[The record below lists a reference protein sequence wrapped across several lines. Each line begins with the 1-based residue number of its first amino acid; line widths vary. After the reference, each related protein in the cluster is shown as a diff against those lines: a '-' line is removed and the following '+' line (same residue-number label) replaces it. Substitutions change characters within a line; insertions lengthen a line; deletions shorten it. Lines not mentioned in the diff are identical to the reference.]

1 MVNGPILPSAQIF
14 LDCIRFEN
22 LGFLLANVGHGEAAF
37 EAMFRK
43 FQPGLVRY
51 AFLHL
56 RSQED
61 AREAVQDVFVNVW
74 EKRDSLTFQDE
85 LKFYLYRAVKNACLN
100 LIKKRRLETVS
111 LEEALT
117 AAEEQF
123 EEDSETSRRFRS
135 VMGQINLL
143 PEMCREIF
151 LMSRMEG
158 LSHKEIA
165 EILEIA
171 PKTVENQNGIG
182 LKKIREGMRK

>member
-1 MVNGPILPSAQIF
+1 M
-14 LDCIRFEN
+14 
-22 LGFLLANVGHGEAAF
+22 AAF

-43 FQPGLVRY
+43 FQPGLVRF
-51 AFLHL
+51 AFLHV

-61 AREAVQDVFVNVW
+61 AREVVQEVFINVW
-74 EKRDSLTFQDE
+74 DKRESLSFDSE
-85 LKFYLYRAVKNACLN
+85 LKYYLFRSVKNACLN
-100 LIKKRRLETVS
+100 LLKKRRLETVS

-117 AAEEQF
+117 AAEDAQG
-123 EEDSETSRRFRS
+123 EDSETQLRFKM
-135 VMGQINLL
+135 VMAQIDQL

-171 PKTVENQNGIG
+171 PKTVENQIGIG
-182 LKKIREGMRK
+182 LKKIREGLGTKGVRSEK

>member
-1 MVNGPILPSAQIF
+1 MHNPS
-14 LDCIRFEN
+14 
-22 LGFLLANVGHGEAAF
+22 AF

-43 FQPGLVRY
+43 FQPGLVRF
-51 AFLHL
+51 AFVHL

-61 AREAVQDVFVNVW
+61 AREVVQEVFINVW
-74 EKRDSLTFQDE
+74 DKRDQLSFDEE
-85 LKFYLYRAVKNACLN
+85 LKYYLFRAVKNACLN

-117 AAEEQF
+117 AAEEQLG
-123 EEDSETSRRFRS
+123 EGTETQRRFKA
-135 VMGQINLL
+135 VMAQIDQL

-171 PKTVENQNGIG
+171 PKTVENQIGIG
-182 LKKIREGMRK
+182 LKKIREGMKK

>member
-1 MVNGPILPSAQIF
+1 MHNPS
-14 LDCIRFEN
+14 
-22 LGFLLANVGHGEAAF
+22 AF

-43 FQPGLVRY
+43 FQPGLVRF
-51 AFLHL
+51 AFVHL

-61 AREAVQDVFVNVW
+61 AREVVQEVFINVW
-74 EKRDSLTFQDE
+74 DKRDQLSFDEE
-85 LKFYLYRAVKNACLN
+85 LKYYLFRAVKNACLN

-117 AAEEQF
+117 AAEEQLG
-123 EEDSETSRRFRS
+123 EDTETQRRFKA
-135 VMGQINLL
+135 VMAQIDQL

-171 PKTVENQNGIG
+171 PKTVENQIGIG
-182 LKKIREGMRK
+182 LKKIREGMKK

>member
-1 MVNGPILPSAQIF
+1 M
-14 LDCIRFEN
+14 
-22 LGFLLANVGHGEAAF
+22 AAF

-43 FQPGLVRY
+43 FQPGLVRF

-61 AREAVQDVFVNVW
+61 AREVVQDVFINVW
-74 EKRDSLTFQDE
+74 EKRDQLAFSEE
-85 LKFYLYRAVKNACLN
+85 LKYYLFRSVKNACLN

-111 LEEALT
+111 LDEALT
-117 AAEEQF
+117 AASEQKEE
-123 EEDSETSRRFRS
+123 ESTSQQRYHK
-135 VMGQINLL
+135 VMAQVNQL

-171 PKTVENQNGIG
+171 PKTVENQIGIA
-182 LKKIREGMRK
+182 LKKIREGLKNI